1 MSGTIAG
8 LMSYQRLAIAF
19 VIALCALTV
28 QAQSGRR
35 QTKPPPAAPVP
46 TPTPE
51 PTPVPKKQDKEQ
63 DLLFILGADRT
74 NSYTTLPFSYY
85 DVVLQGCGDRL
96 RDGSSAS
103 IDISQQSVTRGE
115 AIKKA
120 KSETNGAYV
129 ILLSLTFDSMS
140 RSAEDLV
147 VEYVVFAPG
156 TSKVVTNGRSY
167 LNSNRKGP
175 ISVGRGSTGSLY
187 LEQMLRQAGEDAG
200 SRILKALH
208 LNVTVQH

>member
-1 MSGTIAG
+1 MR
-8 LMSYQRLAIAF
+8 YQRFAIAF

-51 PTPVPKKQDKEQ
+51 PTPTPKKEEKERE
-63 DLLFILGADRT
+63 LLFILGADRT
-74 NSYTTLPFSYY
+74 SSYSTFPFSYY
-85 DVVLQGCGDRL
+85 DAVLRGCGDRL
-96 RDGSSAS
+96 RAGSSAS
-103 IDISQQSVTRGE
+103 VDISEQSVSRGD

-120 KSETNGAYV
+120 KSETGAYV
-129 ILLSLTFDSMS
+129 VLLTLTFDSMA
-140 RSAEDLV
+140 RSAEDLI
-147 VEYVVFAPG
+147 VEYVVFAPT

-175 ISVGRGSTGSLY
+175 IVVGRRSTNALY
-187 LEQMLRQAGEDAG
+187 LEQMLKQAGEDAG

-208 LNVTVQH
+208 LNVTVTQ